1 MAVPI
6 AVPESVSLP
15 IGLFRGFAPF
25 DEASSEILFGRA
37 VELAALLERVL
48 SQNGRVVTVTGESG
62 VGKTSLV
69 RAGLAPALRKRGIPV
84 LYLASPDDLDE
95 QALRAGHASAGSAP
109 ATGESSADY
118 VARLARESRAG
129 MVMVLDHL
137 EHALSD
143 QAGPGAASAVSA
155 FVSRVVEGAGPKVHL
170 VLVIEREAFPHLDRL
185 LLPPAFR
192 ASGGF
197 WYTVERLD
205 EAAVAEILER
215 TAVLGG
221 TLLEAGLPALMAA
234 DLCRDQ
240 RCLPLDLQLCARA
253 MIDLRVSSIRRYQS
267 SGGVA
272 TLRAMFFE
280 QVLKGAP
287 PGTRRVLLAVAACA
301 LPASLGEIEER
312 TNLPHPAV
320 AEAVHVLSE
329 RGLLQQESG
338 PPAPAPAEG
347 QANRND
353 DDRFALAH
361 PALRPSI
368 ESFGIEDRARNES
381 VRRRMRARMMAGGR
395 LTLGDLFAVHRT
407 LGPALSPSERTLFV
421 DSLRRHLIQAAVIAG
436 VVIALGA
443 TFVVGSREGYVLAF
457 DPPGGDGT
465 ARATAAA
472 RVVVRSGRPRGGLA
486 SLFSNR
492 ANGGPIIADTG
503 FSAAGLVPASTARI
517 AAGQAGGTVD
527 PAQPGGVPSWLRE
540 VVNGLRPVP
549 RGVAKAL
556 IGDADGVTSLKHA
569 FSEPLTRRETLD
581 ALAVIGRGRAGEEE
595 ILSAA
600 LGDAAPEIRRR
611 GVEVAAAIDRRL
623 GNGAH
628 AAILR
633 NALADKSPDVRL
645 AVLREVGTLPPRET
659 SEILAV
665 ALADR
670 DPVSRRAAE
679 DATLALAARN
689 PEAAAAAAERLLE
702 SADTTARR
710 NGLPL
715 LERIADRAPAACA
728 AVLQRL
734 VANPN
739 SPEEARVAGLLAL
752 RKAGAPP
759 PSLKPALELAVGQSS
774 SPRLRAAALP
784 LYARLIDP
792 TRAEEIARAEMK
804 GPPPSRAAAT
814 AVWGA
819 IAVTRPDL
827 AAKPLKGLV
836 YDPSV
841 EVRIEAARAFAYLKR
856 DGLSLV
862 EKALKDPNAEVER
875 AAIDSAL
882 ALAPINPNAVATM
895 LGKAVVLVRPA
906 VRRQIVEALGRLG
919 ETRPAAALPPLAHAL
934 KDPDL
939 ATRAAV
945 ATAFCVLARKNA
957 VAASPYLR
965 IAARDDARDVRAAAA
980 SCLDELVAGDPQGG
994 ARMAAE
1000 LASADAGAVRAA
1012 AALSLGRL
1020 AARAPD
1026 AALGS
1031 LFRLLDDSDSAVR
1044 DAAARG
1050 LTAFGESGAA
1060 GPGFAES
1067 KRGAEAERALIA
1079 AMARD
1084 DVAERQLVV
1093 TAAAK
1098 NRLAGV
1104 LRQAT
1109 SDGDESVR
1117 LQAVQAAGTLTPP
1130 ALDVVREAVDDR
1142 SPLVRGA
1149 ATRILAAATAGGA
1162 KEVLPIYEAAL
1173 RGGDHA
1179 ARQAAIR
1186 GLGELSGEGVAA
1198 ARLLSEALQQR
1209 SESVR
1214 TSAAEA
1220 LGRLA
1225 ERDPGSALPVLERA
1239 LHDPSYDV
1247 ASAAVPGLA
1256 AAWSLRMTPDGLAA
1270 TLSGAE
1276 ADSARRFVA
1285 LEALVLQAQRG
1296 ATPNPTSTA
1305 AVAAL
1310 KQVADSGP
1318 PLARLA
1324 AQLGRAF
1331 LGTPSADIH
1340 TFVERLLGG

>member
-1 MAVPI
+1 M
-6 AVPESVSLP
+6 
-15 IGLFRGFAPF
+15 GLFRGFAPF
-25 DEASSEILFGRA
+25 DEASAEVLFGRA

-84 LYLASPDDLDE
+84 LYLAGPGDLDD
-95 QALRAGHASAGSAP
+95 QALREGHAAAGSAP

-129 MVMVLDHL
+129 MVMVVDHL
-137 EHALSD
+137 ERALSD
-143 QAGPGAASAVSA
+143 LAEPGAASAVSA

-287 PGTRRVLLAVAACA
+287 PGTRRVLLDVAACA
-301 LPASLGEIEER
+301 YRRRSARSRSEPTCPTPPWRKRCTCSPNAGCYSKSLARRRQRPQG
-312 TNLPHPAV
+312 AK
-320 AEAVHVLSE
+320 
-329 RGLLQQESG
+329 
-338 PPAPAPAEG
+338 
-347 QANRND
+347 ANRDDD

-395 LTLGDLFAVHRT
+395 LTPGELFAVQRT

-486 SLFSNR
+486 SLFSTR

-670 DPVSRRAAE
+670 DPASRRAAE

-702 SADTTARR
+702 SADATARR

-752 RKAGAPP
+752 RKAGEPP
-759 PSLKPALELAVGQSS
+759 QSLKPALELAVGQSS

-792 TRAEEIARAEMK
+792 TPRRGDRPRRDE
-804 GPPPSRAAAT
+804 GAAAF
-814 AVWGA
+814 
-819 IAVTRPDL
+819 
-827 AAKPLKGLV
+827 
-836 YDPSV
+836 
-841 EVRIEAARAFAYLKR
+841 ARRGYR
-856 DGLSLV
+856 GV
-862 EKALKDPNAEVER
+862 
-875 AAIDSAL
+875 
-882 ALAPINPNAVATM
+882 
-895 LGKAVVLVRPA
+895 
-906 VRRQIVEALGRLG
+906 GRH
-919 ETRPAAALPPLAHAL
+919 R
-934 KDPDL
+934 
-939 ATRAAV
+939 
-945 ATAFCVLARKNA
+945 
-957 VAASPYLR
+957 
-965 IAARDDARDVRAAAA
+965 
-980 SCLDELVAGDPQGG
+980 
-994 ARMAAE
+994 
-1000 LASADAGAVRAA
+1000 
-1012 AALSLGRL
+1012 
-1020 AARAPD
+1020 
-1026 AALGS
+1026 
-1031 LFRLLDDSDSAVR
+1031 
-1044 DAAARG
+1044 
-1050 LTAFGESGAA
+1050 
-1060 GPGFAES
+1060 
-1067 KRGAEAERALIA
+1067 
-1079 AMARD
+1079 
-1084 DVAERQLVV
+1084 
-1093 TAAAK
+1093 
-1098 NRLAGV
+1098 
-1104 LRQAT
+1104 
-1109 SDGDESVR
+1109 
-1117 LQAVQAAGTLTPP
+1117 
-1130 ALDVVREAVDDR
+1130 
-1142 SPLVRGA
+1142 
-1149 ATRILAAATAGGA
+1149 
-1162 KEVLPIYEAAL
+1162 
-1173 RGGDHA
+1173 
-1179 ARQAAIR
+1179 
-1186 GLGELSGEGVAA
+1186 
-1198 ARLLSEALQQR
+1198 
-1209 SESVR
+1209 
-1214 TSAAEA
+1214 
-1220 LGRLA
+1220 
-1225 ERDPGSALPVLERA
+1225 RDPPR
-1239 LHDPSYDV
+1239 
-1247 ASAAVPGLA
+1247 
-1256 AAWSLRMTPDGLAA
+1256 
-1270 TLSGAE
+1270 SGRQ
-1276 ADSARRFVA
+1276 SR
-1285 LEALVLQAQRG
+1285 
-1296 ATPNPTSTA
+1296 
-1305 AVAAL
+1305 
-1310 KQVADSGP
+1310 
-1318 PLARLA
+1318 
-1324 AQLGRAF
+1324 
-1331 LGTPSADIH
+1331 
-1340 TFVERLLGG
+1340 